1 MGETEDIFQVSV
13 EMKGAFFGGGPG
25 RGGVMQGCFA
35 LEGLYPSLND
45 GSVV

>member
-1 MGETEDIFQVSV
+1 ME
-13 EMKGAFFGGGPG
+13 GAFFGEEGGG
-25 RGGVMQGCFA
+25 RGVVMQGCFA